1 MNTSESSVSAII
13 PAYNAAPYLAEAV
26 ESILGQNYQPLEIL
40 IVDDGSTDGTPEV
53 ASRFA
58 GSNVR
63 YIRQPHSGSPFALNN
78 GLRNAGGNLICF
90 LDSDDVWTPDK
101 LALQVPLIM
110 QDATVEIVL
119 SHQRRMWRPKGSS
132 DYRFTEPEL
141 ALHPQSCVFRRSVFD
156 KVGLFDTSF
165 KYAADWDWFMRAR
178 ELGVKFVVHLE
189 VTNYY
194 RRHGNNLSNDDASAK
209 AALLMLK
216 RSLERRRARGGTGI
230 AFSLPSL
237 LESLRPS
244 AGPAA
249 STPMKGEE

>member
-165 KYAADWDWFMRAR
+165 KYTADWDWFMRAR

-194 RRHGNNLSNDDASAK
+194 RRHDNNLTNDNASAK
-209 AALLMLK
+209 DVPLMLK

-230 AFSLPSL
+230 ALSLPSL
-237 LESLRPS
+237 LESLRAS

-249 STPMKGEE
+249 STPMKREE